1 MKILQISFHTAPFG
15 NIGKFDSGGL
25 NVYVQQI
32 SKQMSKNHSVTVV
45 TAEKAESFKNGNL
58 EFLSLNMFDPDLSTD
73 DKEVYLKS
81 FREQLDKTIDLNSF
95 DIIHAHYWLS
105 GLIAK
110 QISDELN
117 IPFIFTSH
125 SLGVFL
131 EGYNKERVDCEK
143 IIMTGSSFVTS
154 SSNYENRLILDNY
167 NINKSRIIKIKP
179 GIDREMFSPDLT
191 FKRENVFLSVG
202 RIQEQKGQLKTISFL
217 NNFKKIESDFV
228 CYFVGGPSGKS
239 GNDYFL
245 ELEKNVKDLK
255 LESHVE
261 FLGDLPQHEIKE
273 LLKKSKLLIHT
284 SLFETFGLVAIEANS
299 MGVPVLTSNN
309 GPLKEIIENNI
320 NGYYSENLIDGKV
333 NMFVKNLVND
343 DLIYKKIMN
352 SCIQKS
358 KNYSWENTSNELINL
373 YQEAKLS

>member
-1 MKILQISFHTAPFG
+1 MKILQISFHTSPFG

-25 NVYVQQI
+25 SIYVQQI
-32 SKQMSKNHSVTVV
+32 SKQMSKKHKVTVV

-58 EFLSLNMFDPDLSTD
+58 EFLSLNMFDPDLSTE
-73 DKEVYLKS
+73 DKEIHLKS
-81 FREQLDKTIDLNSF
+81 FRQQLENTLDLNSF
-95 DIIHAHYWLS
+95 DILHAHYWLS
-105 GLIAK
+105 GLVAK
-110 QISDELN
+110 QIADELN

-143 IIMTGSSFVTS
+143 IIMTGSSFVTN
-154 SSNYENRLILDNY
+154 SSNFEKTMISENY
-167 NINKSRIIKIKP
+167 NINTNKIIKIRP
-179 GIDREMFSPDLT
+179 GIDREIFSPDLT
-191 FKRENVFLSVG
+191 IKRENIFLSVG

-239 GNDYFL
+239 GDDYFQ
-245 ELEKNVKDLK
+245 ELKKSVTDLK

-261 FLGDLPQHEIKE
+261 FLGDLPQYEIKE
-273 LLKKSKLLIHT
+273 LLNKSKLLIHT
-284 SLFETFGLVAIEANS
+284 SQFETFGLVAIEANS

-309 GPLKEIIENNI
+309 GPLKEIIENNM
-320 NGYYSENLIDGKV
+320 NGYCSEDLIDGKV
-333 NMFVKNLVND
+333 NMFVKHLIND
-343 DLIYKKIMN
+343 DLIYGKIMN

-358 KNYSWENTSNELINL
+358 TNYSWENTSNELLNL